1 MKFDPENL
9 EVKIYP
15 ANTKGGRARQRKW
28 MVCEKGKA
36 PLKSGSVTGAYSKA
50 QQAGMLAMEQL
61 IAEATKKKKIKKK

>member
-15 ANTKGGRARQRKW
+15 ANAKGGRARQWKW

-36 PLKSGSVTGAYSKA
+36 PIKSGVVTGAQSKA
-50 QQAGMLAMEQL
+50 QQAGALAMEQL
-61 IAEATKKKKIKKK
+61 ISDAKKK